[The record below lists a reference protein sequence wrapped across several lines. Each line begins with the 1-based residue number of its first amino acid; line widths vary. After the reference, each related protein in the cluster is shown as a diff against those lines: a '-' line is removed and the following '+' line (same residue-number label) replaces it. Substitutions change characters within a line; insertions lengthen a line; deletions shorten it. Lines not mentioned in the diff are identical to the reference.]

1 MRNNLTSKILSSCPS
16 KIGQLVLSL
25 DALKIQPDV
34 EAHPELGNWKYQ
46 RLYQILL
53 DLSVGVNSST
63 GLSPNGSM
71 LYSHIIDL
79 VKWPLAN
86 CPDLLALGLLGS
98 YESIPNMAPRK
109 ELLGLTIPAFL
120 SNHPNAATILHIIWN
135 LGDSSSASSSE
146 AGDNQWAKQVLLQS
160 MCDYYIKSPNEE
172 QQHRLSRI
180 LDVAQDLKGLS
191 LLLNGS
197 CYPFVIDLAC
207 LASRREYLKLDKWLS
222 DKIQSNGEYFVAACV
237 NFLTRRTSSL
247 HKGSE
252 SLPSAQQA
260 PGGVNFP
267 SDTLAT
273 MLACLHNYVIA
284 AGSSAGT
291 GSSASNNSGS
301 ISKEL
306 QDNIMS
312 LVANTTVLISTV
324 SRQQQQQQHSSQQPP
339 PPGVGTTSVSTIS
352 ASSLV
357 PGNAASGSA
366 PAPATTRLI
375 SSHISSNN
383 LISSISSN
391 IELNN
396 PADSRQLL
404 PGLIGPTPPPGPV
417 AIQALR
423 GSGNPAAASMQQG
436 PGANASSTMNALVSP
451 HPNIQM
457 SNATQPGQQIPQQA
471 LPGPQADRQRT
482 MNDLATIFPEI
493 SANMSP
499 EIEREADTYFQR
511 IYNQSSTGMSIED
524 VLEMLRRF
532 QDSQNQRERD
542 IFACMIRNLFKEYCY
557 FPQYPDKEL
566 NITAQLFGGI
576 IQMGLVKY
584 MALVVALRYVLE
596 ALRKPPRSKMYFFG
610 ISALDRFK
618 GKLRDYPL
626 YCQHLTS
633 IPHFDEFPPYLVEY
647 IRCGA
652 NSNVPTSAPPA
663 PLPNPQV
670 MPPQAPSNATPAPT
684 RIAKTS
690 LASADI
696 TILLNAGETTHQTP
710 PEAVQDKV
718 AFIINNLSQI
728 NLQQKTEEFKEVIGK
743 DEMYYEWI
751 AQYFVMKRASIELNF
766 HSLYSNFLDVLSIP
780 KITQF
785 IISETHR
792 NIKVL
797 LLSNKEAD
805 NFSDRSLLKNLGHWL
820 GMLTIAKS
828 KPILSVELDLKKLL
842 IEAYHKGTQELL
854 YVVPFIAKILES
866 TAKSKVFKP
875 PNPWTMGLLHA
886 LVELHQEPQL
896 KLNLKFEVEVLCKA
910 LSLDTNSLVNLSN
923 VLSRPDLKERVFA
936 DPQLGPKVQPAPQ
949 VPIVG
954 QRDNLDNVFQRTS
967 NSSDLNAPPES
978 LVKRQGVVDAR
989 SANPSPPQIP
999 GPSIPSPGAQSFHY
1013 HEIQCTLSSLAQ
1025 HITVPANITIF
1036 QMQPALKPLVRLSI
1050 EKAVTEWINPIVER
1064 SVKISIITAEKIVR
1078 KDFALDPDENAL
1090 ARAAH
1095 QLIRNLAAGMAL
1107 ITAKDTIFM
1116 SILRN
1121 LVEALTRQCPNYSK
1135 EVIEQAAHAAAS
1147 ENIDFACCFVQKST
1161 VEKAT
1166 VELDKRLAPEYEL
1179 RRKSRASGKMYFDTT
1194 SYAYHVERL
1203 PEQIRTSVG
1212 AIPPHLYQIYDEI
1225 GRNIPG
1231 FVAPVNE
1238 AVMPGA
1244 GAPVPQVPVA
1254 PIQALNMMPQA
1265 LQQPTGLPRSS
1276 APFIDPN
1283 SAPVAANAMD
1293 TGLINLYDKLV
1304 NELSLLIDQYR
1315 SHSQPAHLIATMQNI
1330 ENTVDQARQNIRDIV
1345 YALTL
1350 IQRLLEAISELLASI
1365 ESGPVDLTLV
1375 SRARDLYLVILKAL
1389 TDERAY
1395 GQQWTTKQITRLVL
1409 ERLITQHTNT
1419 GPPLP
1424 DELFDVLMRSGLIN
1438 LHLLDVN
1445 LAPLIETAQSHVALA
1460 FGLQFIKIYG
1470 PQGLSESDVSNIMS
1484 ALMKLTTSVSSQISL
1499 EIQQILEVFRQ
1510 PEQKFSASSASVGP
1524 VAGSAMPIRSQ
1535 ITDFA
1540 NESSDVEFREKTEVL
1555 LRDWITCYYNTDV
1568 TKLFGAYV
1576 QQMNSMGIL
1585 KTDDSITR
1593 FFRHATEACV
1603 DFSTR
1608 YLNST
1613 AGATNIVETRTKC
1626 FQTLDAFS
1634 NLILMLVKSS
1644 GNNNAVQ
1651 AETTAKINL
1660 LNKVLNII
1668 ATVAISDQD
1677 SRAEN
1682 FQHLPYYRILIILFM
1697 ELSLAPNNL
1706 GLAIPPG
1713 TTPPQ
1718 LDLLFESI
1726 QYQILTAFC
1735 ATLRILKPSKCPSFA
1750 YAWLDFV
1757 SHRVFIEKCLNGS
1770 PSKSW
1775 QLYAQLLI
1783 EMIRFLAPYLKCVER
1798 SPPIDLLY
1806 KGILKLFLVL
1816 LHDFPEFLCEFCYE
1830 LCDSIPCNAVQLRN
1844 MVLSAFPRNMRLPDP
1859 FTPNLK
1865 IDQLPEIIQMPKGAT
1880 TNLNPLASTT
1890 FKGDLDSYLRLRSPV
1905 TFLSDLRG
1913 HLQLPANQTNKQ
1925 VDGTRYNVQLMNAL
1939 VFYVGQSAIAS
1950 INPRNINMTTI
1961 AHSSHMDIF
1970 QNLAVDLDTQGMS
1983 CESLHNDNSHSLS
1996 PLVSSI
2002 GRYLFINA
2010 MANQL
2015 RYPNAYTHYFS
2026 CALVYLFAESNTQAI
2041 QEQITRVLLER
2052 LIVNR
2057 PHPWGLL
2064 VTFIELIKH
2073 TDFWNY
2079 EFVHCAPEIEK

>member
-1 MRNNLTSKILSSCPS
+1 MKNNLTSKILSSCPS
-16 KIGQLVLSL
+16 KLGLLVTSL
-25 DALKIQPDV
+25 DTLKIQPDV
-34 EAHPELGNWKYQ
+34 EAHSELANWKYQ

-53 DLSVGVNSST
+53 DLSVGLGSSS
-63 GLSPNGSM
+63 GVSPNGSM

-79 VKWPLAN
+79 FKWPLIH

-98 YESIPNMAPRK
+98 HESIPNMAPRK

-120 SNHPNAATILHIIWN
+120 SNHPNAATILHSIWN
-135 LGDSSSASSSE
+135 LGDSSIASSSSGE
-146 AGDNQWAKQVLLQS
+146 ATDNQWAKQVLLQS
-160 MCDYYIKSPNEE
+160 MCDYYIKSPMEE

-247 HKGSE
+247 HKGSD
-252 SLPSAQQA
+252 SLSSAQQA

-324 SRQQQQQQHSSQQPP
+324 SRQQQQQQQHSSQPPP

-352 ASSLV
+352 ASSSSSSTSTSL
-357 PGNAASGSA
+357 PGNAASGVNASA
-366 PAPATTRLI
+366 TNRLI

-396 PADSRQLL
+396 LADSRQLL
-404 PGLIGPTPPPGPV
+404 PGLIGPTPPSGPV

-423 GSGNPAAASMQQG
+423 ASVNPPVGSMQQG
-436 PGANASSTMNALVSP
+436 PGANPSSTMNALVSQ
-451 HPNIQM
+451 HPNLQM
-457 SNATQPGQQIPQQA
+457 SNASQPGQQLPQQGV
-471 LPGPQADRQRT
+471 PGPQADRQRT
-482 MNDLATIFPEI
+482 MNDLATIFPEV

-596 ALRKPPRSKMYFFG
+596 ALRKPPRSKMYYFG

-633 IPHFDEFPPYLVEY
+633 IPHFDEFPAYLVEY

-652 NSNVPTSAPPA
+652 NSNAPSSAPTAVPSQ
-663 PLPNPQV
+663 QV
-670 MPPQAPSNATPAPT
+670 MAPPPPSNPPAAPAPT
-684 RIAKTS
+684 RMAKTS

-743 DEMYYEWI
+743 DEIYYEWI

-785 IISETHR
+785 IIAETHR

-797 LLSNKEAD
+797 LMSNKEAD

-910 LSLDTNSLVNLSN
+910 LSVDTNSLVNLSN
-923 VLSRPDLKERVFA
+923 VLSRQDLKERVFA

-989 SANPSPPQIP
+989 AANPSPPQIP

-1013 HEIQCTLSSLAQ
+1013 HEIQCTLTNLAQ
-1025 HITVPANITIF
+1025 HIIVPSNITIF
-1036 QMQPALKPLVRLSI
+1036 QMQPSLKSHVRHAI

-1064 SVKISIITAEKIVR
+1064 SVKISIITAEKIIR
-1078 KDFALDPDENAL
+1078 KDFALDPDETAM

-1095 QLIRNLAAGMAL
+1095 HLIRNLAAGMAL

-1121 LVEALTRQCPNYSK
+1121 LVEALSRHCPNYSK
-1135 EVIEQAAHAAAS
+1135 EVIEQAAHAVAS

-1166 VELDKRLAPEYEL
+1166 VELDKRLSPEYDL
-1179 RRKSRASGKMYFDTT
+1179 RRKARSGGKMYYDLT
-1194 SYAYHVERL
+1194 SYNYHLERL
-1203 PEQIRTSVG
+1203 PEQIRTTVG
-1212 AIPPHLYQIYDEI
+1212 AIPPHLCQIYEEI

-1238 AVMPGA
+1238 SVMPVSS
-1244 GAPVPQVPVA
+1244 APVPQVPVA
-1254 PIQALNMMPQA
+1254 PIQAINMIPPQT
-1265 LQQPTGLPRSS
+1265 LQGNPVLPRTN
-1276 APFIDPN
+1276 APLFDPH
-1283 SAPVAANAMD
+1283 SGSVAANSMD

-1304 NELSLLIDQYR
+1304 NELGLLIDQYR
-1315 SHSQPAHLIATMQNI
+1315 SHNQPEHLIVTMRSI
-1330 ENTVDQARQNIRDIV
+1330 ESTVDQARQNIRDIV

-1350 IQRLLEAISELLASI
+1350 IQRLLEAISELLTSI
-1365 ESGPVDLTLV
+1365 ENGSSPSPADLTLF

-1510 PEQKFSASSASVGP
+1510 PEPKFSASIGSVGP
-1524 VAGSAMPIRSQ
+1524 AAVTALPVRSQ

-1540 NESSDVEFREKTEVL
+1540 NESSDADFREKTESL
-1555 LRDWITCYYNTDV
+1555 LRDWIQCFYTTDV

-1603 DFSTR
+1603 DFSGR
-1608 YLNST
+1608 FLNQNANS
-1613 AGATNIVETRTKC
+1613 GNQVETRTKC

-1634 NLILMLVKSS
+1634 HLILMLVKSS

-1668 ATVAISDQD
+1668 ATVAISDQE
-1677 SRAEN
+1677 SRGEN
-1682 FQHLPYYRILIILFM
+1682 FQHLPYYRIFIILFM

-1713 TTPPQ
+1713 TTPAQ

-1735 ATLRILKPSKCPSFA
+1735 TTLRILKPPKCPSFS

-1757 SHRVFIEKCLNGS
+1757 SHRVFIDKCLNGS
-1770 PSKSW
+1770 SGKSW
-1775 QLYAQLLI
+1775 PLYANLLI

-1816 LHDFPEFLCEFCYE
+1816 LHDFPEFLCEFCFE
-1830 LCDSIPCNAVQLRN
+1830 FCDSIPCNAVQLRN

-1880 TNLNPLASTT
+1880 TNLNPLASTS

-1970 QNLAVDLDTQGMS
+1970 QNLAVDLDTQGM
-1983 CESLHNDNSHSLS
+1983 
-1996 PLVSSI
+1996 
-2002 GRYLFINA
+2002 
-2010 MANQL
+2010 
-2015 RYPNAYTHYFS
+2015 
-2026 CALVYLFAESNTQAI
+2026 FA
-2041 QEQITRVLLER
+2041 
-2052 LIVNR
+2052 
-2057 PHPWGLL
+2057 
-2064 VTFIELIKH
+2064 
-2073 TDFWNY
+2073 
-2079 EFVHCAPEIEK
+2079 